1 MPTGAVLLADVT
13 REPIDVGAVQARVG
27 DDRAGA
33 TVTFT
38 GVVRNHDGGRGVVRI
53 HYEAHPGA
61 PDVLRAVAA
70 EFAGRDG
77 VHALAVVHRVGLLEV
92 GDVAL
97 VAVVA
102 ASHRGQAFDAAGGL
116 VDRVK
121 EVLPVWKKQE
131 FADGA
136 TEWTGLS

>member
-13 REPIDVGAVQARVG
+13 REPIDVGAVQALVC

-33 TVTFT
+33 AVTFT
-38 GVVRNHDGGRGVVRI
+38 GVVRNHDGGRGVSRI
-53 HYEAHPGA
+53 RYEAHPGA
-61 PDVLRAVAA
+61 LDVIRDVAV

-92 GDVAL
+92 GDIAL

-102 ASHRGQAFDAAGGL
+102 ASHRGQAFEAASRL

-121 EVLPVWKKQE
+121 EILPVWKNQE
-131 FADGA
+131 FADGS
-136 TEWTGLS
+136 TEWTGLA